1 MYHIVGLLTWCEGDH
16 ENEEDEKRD
25 KDKEEKG
32 GSGNGSGNGSDEAMR
47 GWLIALQLMQD
58 DDEDIRD
65 IASHA
70 ITLSSRTV
78 LSNSSPTD
86 ASVTGMTSSLSE
98 TLPMVHGRV
107 LEIMG
112 ERVGHVLSWC
122 INSSD
127 PQTLDHHNRNSGSSG
142 SSGTSGTNPSLFP
155 QSVVRT
161 LDEITRLLGALVRYC
176 CIPYI

>member
-16 ENEEDEKRD
+16 ENEEDEEVND
-25 KDKEEKG
+25 EDKEEKG
-32 GSGNGSGNGSDEAMR
+32 GSGNGSDNGSDEAMR

-70 ITLSSRTV
+70 ITISSRTV
-78 LSNSSPTD
+78 ISKGNPTD
-86 ASVTGMTSSLSE
+86 TSVIGMTSSLSE
-98 TLPMVHGRV
+98 TMPMVHGRV

-127 PQTLDHHNRNSGSSG
+127 PQSFDHHNRNSGSSC
-142 SSGTSGTNPSLFP
+142 SGIIG
-155 QSVVRT
+155 
-161 LDEITRLLGALVRYC
+161 
-176 CIPYI
+176 